1 MEVCHLVRDPGIRP
15 MIWKFHPSKRDE
27 IRRAYLKA
35 GPNQPIFDKYPF
47 SSDTSHPRRFQASW
61 FELYPSWLEYSI
73 EDDAVY
79 CLPCYIFAMKSSINT
94 GSNAFIE
101 NGFRNW
107 KKATKSCDDLMK
119 QLQHVDTLMKQQ
131 TLEEIENNWRRLGAS
146 IDCIRW
152 LTFQGC
158 ALEAMMKARVQIIE
172 KEILHVLATM
182 VRNSIRKDI
191 GDAKFCIIIDEARDE
206 SKKEQM
212 AIVLRFVDVDGF
224 VRERFFDLVHVSDTN
239 ALILKKELVSLLSIY
254 NLQIENIRGQGYDGA
269 SNMRGEWNGL
279 QALFLNDCRQAY
291 YVHYFAHRLQLALVA
306 ASRKVL
312 QIHEF
317 FTQLTAIVNIVS
329 ASYKRHDQL
338 QEAQEIENAKL
349 IANDEL
355 ETGQGAN

>member
-1 MEVCHLVRDPGIRP
+1 

-224 VRERFFDLVHVSDTN
+224 VRERFFDLVH
-239 ALILKKELVSLLSIY
+239 
-254 NLQIENIRGQGYDGA
+254 GYDGA